1 MPRRPPEFFTNS
13 PRAEPTSGFE
23 AATIWAARRAS
34 DGTGFVPKPVDGARY
49 HNSTA
54 ATGGP
59 PSVCTIA
66 VVPVA
71 SWRTLTFEPRL
82 GNAPPDLAEPVTATS
97 TAARIENLPR
107 LMTGPLYPLRRV
119 PARCWAGGVA
129 DARRAA
135 GRARPASA

>member
-13 PRAEPTSGFE
+13 RSAVPPSGFD
-23 AATIWAARRAS
+23 AAPTWAAKRAS
-34 DGTGFVPKPVDGARY
+34 DGTGFVPIPVDGARY

-82 GNAPPDLAEPVTATS
+82 GNAAAEPVEPVTATS
-97 TAARIENLPR
+97 TAARIEN
-107 LMTGPLYPLRRV
+107 
-119 PARCWAGGVA
+119 
-129 DARRAA
+129 
-135 GRARPASA
+135 